1 MKELFSYQE
10 IGTLIDQGQQASFTR
25 HIQAHVTVSQPNPN
39 VETVKALVLLSVG
52 KYNIGIAEI
61 TYTDIAEF
69 LEAFAIEDGEEIW
82 EVPS

>member
-25 HIQAHVTVSQPNPN
+25 HIVAHVSVSQPNPN
-39 VETVKALVLLSVG
+39 VETVKAIILLSLG
-52 KYNIGIAEI
+52 KYNIGIVEM
-61 TYTDIAEF
+61 TYTDIAEL
-69 LEAFAIEDGEEIW
+69 LETFDIDDKEEIW